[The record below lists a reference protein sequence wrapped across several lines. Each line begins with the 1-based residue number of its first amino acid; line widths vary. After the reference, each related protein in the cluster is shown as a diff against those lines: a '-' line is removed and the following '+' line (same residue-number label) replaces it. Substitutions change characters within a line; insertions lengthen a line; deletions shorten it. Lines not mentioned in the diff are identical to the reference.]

1 LQQKKN
7 NYKLTILKK
16 NKMEEITGFDEQ
28 VSGWFDSFNPFRS
41 MPKLPTV
48 LAKPNVINTNLVLTP
63 EEKALILA
71 NRAKNR
77 GGMASFLAKS
87 MAKAKAMQLQKKRNR
102 FGI

>member
-1 LQQKKN
+1 
-7 NYKLTILKK
+7 
-16 NKMEEITGFDEQ
+16 MDITGFDEQ
-28 VSGWFDSFNPFRS
+28 VSGLFDFLKPR

-48 LAKPNVINTNLVLTP
+48 TARPSLSNTNLVLTP
-63 EEKALILA
+63 EERALILA

-87 MAKAKAMQLQKKRNR
+87 MAKAKAVNYQKKSNR

>member
-1 LQQKKN
+1 
-7 NYKLTILKK
+7 
-16 NKMEEITGFDEQ
+16 MEEITGFDEQ
-28 VSGWFDSFNPFRS
+28 VSGFWDFLKGPKI
-41 MPKLPTV
+41 KLPTV
-48 LAKPNVINTNLVLTP
+48 TIRPSVNNINLVLTP

-87 MAKAKAMQLQKKRNR
+87 MAKTKAMQLQKKRNR

>member
-1 LQQKKN
+1 
-7 NYKLTILKK
+7 
-16 NKMEEITGFDEQ
+16 MEDIIGFDEQ
-28 VSGWFDSFNPFRS
+28 VSGFFDFFKPP

-48 LAKPNVINTNLVLTP
+48 TARPSIQNTGLVLTP

-77 GGMASFLAKS
+77 GGMASFLTKS
-87 MAKAKAMQLQKKRNR
+87 MAKAKSMQLQKKRNR